1 MGILQSNNEERDEK
15 TIDFTLASSKNLL
28 LIFTRNPELGKGK
41 RRLAAKV
48 GDQVAL
54 DIYNF
59 LLDHTV
65 KITSKL
71 YAEKIV
77 YYSDEIWE
85 QDIWDNTVYDKK
97 LQQGEDLGIRML
109 NAFQDGFSRGYE
121 KIIIIGSDMYDLD
134 QADLED
140 AFRALSQ
147 NDFVVGPAED
157 GGYYLLGMK
166 KLKPELFT
174 NKDWG
179 TSTVLTDTLTDLKDE
194 KKVLLETR
202 NDVDYYEDIKDIDA
216 FGPFLK
222 NI

>member
-48 GDQVAL
+48 GDQTAL

-85 QDIWDNTVYDKK
+85 QDI
-97 LQQGEDLGIRML
+97 
-109 NAFQDGFSRGYE
+109 
-121 KIIIIGSDMYDLD
+121 
-134 QADLED
+134 
-140 AFRALSQ
+140 
-147 NDFVVGPAED
+147 
-157 GGYYLLGMK
+157 
-166 KLKPELFT
+166 
-174 NKDWG
+174 
-179 TSTVLTDTLTDLKDE
+179 
-194 KKVLLETR
+194 
-202 NDVDYYEDIKDIDA
+202 
-216 FGPFLK
+216 
-222 NI
+222 

>member
-1 MGILQSNNEERDEK
+1 
-15 TIDFTLASSKNLL
+15 
-28 LIFTRNPELGKGK
+28 
-41 RRLAAKV
+41 
-48 GDQVAL
+48 
-54 DIYNF
+54 
-59 LLDHTV
+59 
-65 KITSKL
+65 
-71 YAEKIV
+71 
-77 YYSDEIWE
+77 
-85 QDIWDNTVYDKK
+85 
-97 LQQGEDLGIRML
+97 ML

-179 TSTVLTDTLTDLKDE
+179 ASTVLTDTLTDLKDE

>member
-1 MGILQSNNEERDEK
+1 MLQSNNEERDEK